1 MTVELARVVAVLFDM
16 DGTLVD
22 SDAAVARAWR
32 TWTDEYA
39 VEPLA
44 WVSIANGRLAAD
56 TVRRLQPDLGVEAVA
71 VAAARQLSLRHQ
83 DLSDAAA
90 APGALA
96 VLSLLYR
103 FGLPWAVVTSADH
116 RLAAARL
123 DAAGVSPPILI
134 TEEDVTNRKPVPE
147 SSRLAARRLGVEP
160 EHCLVVED
168 AEPGAAAGAPPA
180 PWWRN

>member
-1 MTVELARVVAVLFDM
+1 
-16 DGTLVD
+16 
-22 SDAAVARAWR
+22 
-32 TWTDEYA
+32 
-39 VEPLA
+39 
-44 WVSIANGRLAAD
+44 
-56 TVRRLQPDLGVEAVA
+56 
-71 VAAARQLSLRHQ
+71 
-83 DLSDAAA
+83 
-90 APGALA
+90 

-180 PWWRN
+180 PWWRH

>member
-71 VAAARQLSLRHQ
+71 VAAARQLSLQHQ

-103 FGLPWAVVTSADH
+103 FGLPWACLLYTS
-116 RLAAARL
+116 RC
-123 DAAGVSPPILI
+123 V
-134 TEEDVTNRKPVPE
+134 
-147 SSRLAARRLGVEP
+147 
-160 EHCLVVED
+160 
-168 AEPGAAAGAPPA
+168 
-180 PWWRN
+180 

>member
-1 MTVELARVVAVLFDM
+1 MELARVVAVLFDM

-71 VAAARQLSLRHQ
+71 VAAARQLSLQHQ

-90 APGALA
+90 APGAVSAGAAPGAAIATAPKGLVETPAAPARAPRRHRHVRALPPLLRAAFRDRRRALARRVCRGA
-96 VLSLLYR
+96 VLS
-103 FGLPWAVVTSADH
+103 
-116 RLAAARL
+116 AR
-123 DAAGVSPPILI
+123 
-134 TEEDVTNRKPVPE
+134 
-147 SSRLAARRLGVEP
+147 
-160 EHCLVVED
+160 
-168 AEPGAAAGAPPA
+168 APPA
-180 PWWRN
+180 PSAAPGPPCRWSSAARRPRAR